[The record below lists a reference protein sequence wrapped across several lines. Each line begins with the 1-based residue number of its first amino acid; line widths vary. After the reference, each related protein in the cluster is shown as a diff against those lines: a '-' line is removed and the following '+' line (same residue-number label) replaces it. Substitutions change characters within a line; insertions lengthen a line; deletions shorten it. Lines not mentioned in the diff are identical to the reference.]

1 MIQIGVMAVLAA
13 LAAGMSSY
21 ASAQGLP
28 PLAHAMVG
36 SESDY
41 TVKRGDS
48 LVSIGAR
55 NAVESTTLAAMNGL
69 MPKSRLTPGQ
79 TLKIDNRHVVPA
91 DLDNGILI
99 NLPQRKLF
107 LLTDGRVE
115 SNYPIGPGKA
125 AFETPIGS
133 FSVVQM
139 RENPTWYVPK
149 SIQEEWARAGKV
161 VKQAVPPGPKNP
173 LGGYWTGLKLSV
185 VRDSWDQC
193 APVDLRL
200 SEPGLHSD
208 ASPRRRRVVSAGES
222 RPARRNHL

>member
-69 MPKSRLTPGQ
+69 MPKSRLTPGRRLRFNAVMWF
-79 TLKIDNRHVVPA
+79 TA
-91 DLDNGILI
+91 DLPHNGI
-99 NLPQRKLF
+99 
-107 LLTDGRVE
+107 
-115 SNYPIGPGKA
+115 
-125 AFETPIGS
+125 
-133 FSVVQM
+133 
-139 RENPTWYVPK
+139 
-149 SIQEEWARAGKV
+149 
-161 VKQAVPPGPKNP
+161 
-173 LGGYWTGLKLSV
+173 
-185 VRDSWDQC
+185 
-193 APVDLRL
+193 
-200 SEPGLHSD
+200 
-208 ASPRRRRVVSAGES
+208 
-222 RPARRNHL
+222 